1 MKNQNTNVGGE
12 LLFLLR
18 QQRYLYHQLKLLTE
32 RQRKSAGTNS
42 PEFLLEIIS
51 GRRKLV
57 EKLHELN
64 NKLRPIKAN
73 WQKLSS
79 QIEPEHRIEAHEITN
94 HVHSIIGQIMSAG
107 PSEITQALPL
117 EQDWKFD
124 ELLAE
129 NKSQ

>member
-1 MKNQNTNVGGE
+1 MKKHNTNLGRE

-18 QQRYLYHQLKLLTE
+18 QQRYLYHQLKILTE
-32 RQRKSAGTNS
+32 RQCKSVGTNS

-79 QIEPEHRIEAHEITN
+79 QIEPKDRTEAREITS
-94 HVHSIIGQIMSAG
+94 HVHSIVRQIMSAG
-107 PSEITQALPL
+107 PSEITQSLPL

-129 NKSQ
+129 SKPQ

>member
-1 MKNQNTNVGGE
+1 
-12 LLFLLR
+12 
-18 QQRYLYHQLKLLTE
+18 
-32 RQRKSAGTNS
+32 
-42 PEFLLEIIS
+42 LLEIIS

-73 WQKLSS
+73 WQELSS
-79 QIEPEHRIEAHEITN
+79 QIKPEDRTEAREITS
-94 HVHSIIGQIMSAG
+94 HVYSIIGQILSAG
-107 PSEITQALPL
+107 PSEITQSLPL

-129 NKSQ
+129 SKPQ